1 LLPIPYTQP
10 AAASLFLGIC
20 LIWLVP
26 EMIGMRRQMAR
37 ASGKADSIQD
47 RGSLAVLLGLQW
59 TGLALNF
66 LLAWLVPT
74 AAMRWQREALF
85 LVGLAA
91 ILLGVALR
99 WYAIR
104 VLGRYFTRDVAVMR
118 DQAVVMEGPYRLIR
132 HPAYTGTFLT
142 MLGVGLAMTNWA
154 SLAVLLLCVFL
165 GHFYRVR
172 VEELALL
179 QTIGQPYSEY
189 MRRTKRFIPWVF

>member
-1 LLPIPYTQP
+1 MLPIIYTQP

-85 LVGLAA
+85 LVGLAQKIA
-91 ILLGVALR
+91 EFRDAHHLKQAELAAKLHVSQQFISQLETGRSKNLTLQTLMKVA
-99 WYAIR
+99 AS
-104 VLGRYFTRDVAVMR
+104 LGRNVQISF
-118 DQAVVMEGPYRLIR
+118 PK
-132 HPAYTGTFLT
+132 
-142 MLGVGLAMTNWA
+142 
-154 SLAVLLLCVFL
+154 SLRPSLKVL
-165 GHFYRVR
+165 
-172 VEELALL
+172 
-179 QTIGQPYSEY
+179 
-189 MRRTKRFIPWVF
+189 